1 MYKTG
6 RQRYEKGGG
15 AIFYPSEIEIE
26 IEAEGHSDRKYA
38 GVKDFRKKNGGA
50 GKLGRNNKNRTI
62 VKVVLR
68 KALMCDVKSLYNL
81 FSEYSK
87 AGEML
92 PRSMS
97 DIYEHLRDFYI
108 AEIENEDDGGEVSDI
123 SGHAPDVIGACALT
137 IVWEN
142 LAEIRSLAVKRPY
155 TRKLIGTELIK
166 KCIEEAKFFK
176 ITSLFALTYKPQF
189 FQKSGFKVI
198 DKSELPH
205 KIWSDCI
212 NCVKFPDCDE
222 TAVMLELSQIPI

>member
-1 MYKTG
+1 MRKKFLKGGVSLYKTG
-6 RQRYEKGGG
+6 RQRYEKCGGT
-15 AIFYPSEIEIE
+15 IFYPTEIDLDMGKT
-26 IEAEGHSDRKYA
+26 AKN
-38 GVKDFRKKNGGA
+38 KKNE
-50 GKLGRNNKNRTI
+50 T
-62 VKVVLR
+62 VKVILR

-92 PRSMS
+92 PRPMS

-108 AEIENEDDGGEVSDI
+108 AEIENESAEEEVSNEI
-123 SGHAPDVIGACALT
+123 IGACALT

-142 LAEIRSLAVKRPY
+142 LAEVRSLAVKRPY
-155 TRKLIGTELIK
+155 TRKRIGTELIK

-176 ITSLFALTYKPQF
+176 LTNIFALTYKPQF
-189 FQKSGFKVI
+189 FHKSDFITI

-222 TAVMLELSQIPI
+222 TAVMLKL

>member
-15 AIFYPSEIEIE
+15 AIYYPSEIEIKIE
-26 IEAEGHSDRKYA
+26 IDDEDRHGKKKHA
-38 GVKDFRKKNGGA
+38 AKKSGKNKKIKVVKA
-50 GKLGRNNKNRTI
+50 
-62 VKVVLR
+62 VLR
-68 KALMCDVKSLYNL
+68 KALMCDVKSLYSL

-92 PRSMS
+92 PRSLS

-108 AEIENEDDGGEVSDI
+108 AEIENNDESVLDNTPGDSREPAVSNI
-123 SGHAPDVIGACALT
+123 SGHAPEIVGACALT

-155 TRKLIGTELIK
+155 TRKSIGTELIK

-176 ITSLFALTYKPQF
+176 ITSLFALTYKPLF
-189 FQKSGFKVI
+189 FQKSGFKII

-222 TAVMLELSQIPI
+222 TAVMLEL

>member
-1 MYKTG
+1 MYKTTG
-6 RQRYEKGGG
+6 RQRYEKSGNV
-15 AIFYPSEIEIE
+15 IYYPSKVKIEVDREIFEI
-26 IEAEGHSDRKYA
+26 
-38 GVKDFRKKNGGA
+38 
-50 GKLGRNNKNRTI
+50 
-62 VKVVLR
+62 VLR
-68 KALMCDVKSLYNL
+68 KALMCDVKALYNL

-108 AEIENEDDGGEVSDI
+108 AEIEHFDEEDSSEIV
-123 SGHAPDVIGACALT
+123 GACALT

-142 LAEIRSLAVKRPY
+142 LAEIRSLAVKKPY
-155 TRKLIGTELIK
+155 TRKLIGTELIT
-166 KCIEEAKFFK
+166 KCIEEARFFK
-176 ITSLFALTYKPQF
+176 ITRIFALTYKSQF
-189 FQKSGFKVI
+189 FQKSGFKII

-222 TAVMLELSQIPI
+222 TAVMLELDKFNGVI

>member
-1 MYKTG
+1 MLKKYLKGGVSLYKTG
-6 RQRYEKGGG
+6 RQRYEKAGG
-15 AIFYPSEIEIE
+15 AIFYPTEIEIE
-26 IEAEGHSDRKYA
+26 IEAEKTLKNKTKNKTKV
-38 GVKDFRKKNGGA
+38 VKA
-50 GKLGRNNKNRTI
+50 
-62 VKVVLR
+62 VLR

-92 PRSMS
+92 PRPMS

-108 AEIENEDDGGEVSDI
+108 AEIENEDEEGPNEI
-123 SGHAPDVIGACALT
+123 IGACALT

-176 ITSLFALTYKPQF
+176 LTSIFALTYKPQF
-189 FQKSGFKVI
+189 FQKSGFKII

-222 TAVMLELSQIPI
+222 TAVMLKLYFNPSIEL

>member
-15 AIFYPSEIEIE
+15 AIFYPAEIEVEIEIE
-26 IEAEGHSDRKYA
+26 PEGHS
-38 GVKDFRKKNGGA
+38 GA
-50 GKLGRNNKNRTI
+50 KSAIKNKNSGRRKTVKTAKADI
-62 VKVVLR
+62 DVKKIKTVKVVLR
-68 KALMCDVKSLYNL
+68 KALMCDVKYLYNL

-108 AEIENEDDGGEVSDI
+108 AEIENEDEGGQNEI
-123 SGHAPDVIGACALT
+123 IGACALA

-176 ITSLFALTYKPQF
+176 ITNLFALTYKPKF
-189 FQKSGFKVI
+189 FQKSGFKII

-222 TAVMLELSQIPI
+222 TAVMLEL

>member
-1 MYKTG
+1 M
-6 RQRYEKGGG
+6 YEKGGD
-15 AIFYPSEIEIE
+15 IIYYPSKVK
-26 IEAEGHSDRKYA
+26 IEA
-38 GVKDFRKKNGGA
+38 GGEVFEV
-50 GKLGRNNKNRTI
+50 I
-62 VKVVLR
+62 LR

-108 AEIENEDDGGEVSDI
+108 AEIEKENGNEIIPNSSEI
-123 SGHAPDVIGACALT
+123 IGACALT

-142 LAEIRSLAVKRPY
+142 LAEIRSLAVKKPY

-176 ITSLFALTYKPQF
+176 ITNIFALTYKPQF
-189 FQKSGFKVI
+189 FQKSGFTII
-198 DKSELPH
+198 DKSKLPH

-222 TAVMLELSQIPI
+222 TAVMLELL

>member
-1 MYKTG
+1 LYKTA

-15 AIFYPSEIEIE
+15 TIFYPTEIE
-26 IEAEGHSDRKYA
+26 IEADAEESPRGKSSRTK
-38 GVKDFRKKNGGA
+38 GVRKKNTES
-50 GKLGRNNKNRTI
+50 GKPVI
-62 VKVVLR
+62 KVVLR

-97 DIYEHLRDFYI
+97 DIYEHMRDFYI
-108 AEIENEDDGGEVSDI
+108 AEIENEDENENGAGTPE
-123 SGHAPDVIGACALT
+123 HTPHVIGACALA

-166 KCIEEAKFFK
+166 KCVEEAKFFK
-176 ITSLFALTYKPQF
+176 ITNLFALTYKPQF
-189 FQKSGFKVI
+189 FQKSGFKII

-222 TAVMLELSQIPI
+222 TAVMLKL